1 MKPSTFPG
9 RYIRSF
15 LDHAVEVSTSQIGPF
30 LSLRSEDKF
39 QSDFEREVCLRLRS
53 RNLEVAT
60 QFPVAGY
67 FIDMVIR
74 DPAGRRL
81 GIECDS
87 QFHYDELGQLR
98 EEDFERQEIL
108 ERAGWP
114 IHRIPARRYFMDPD
128 RELRLVAEV
137 LASQPSD
144 DEMIQLEHEDLASKS
159 TGTDFDAPV
168 EPVPI
173 QVIRIQ
179 PTASRSVAFKQTAK
193 QPPST
198 PRVAEPPQDVGQSRI
213 SLGVWRQN
221 PQRKGTDRSR
231 QSTCCRLV
239 VRRTEARLHP
249 EHVICVQQ

>member
-1 MKPSTFPG
+1 MLF
-9 RYIRSF
+9 RS
-15 LDHAVEVSTSQIGPF
+15 
-30 LSLRSEDKF
+30 
-39 QSDFEREVCLRLRS
+39 
-53 RNLEVAT
+53 
-60 QFPVAGY
+60 
-67 FIDMVIR
+67 
-74 DPAGRRL
+74 
-81 GIECDS
+81 IECDG

-98 EEDFERQEIL
+98 EEDFERQEML

-179 PTASRSVAFKQTAK
+179 PTASRGTVAFKQTAK

-198 PRVAEPPQDVGQSRI
+198 PRVAEPPQPPPFSRAEAWIEASRWARIVGHWTLANRVFLWEFGDKI
-213 SLGVWRQN
+213 RNGKE
-221 PQRKGTDRSR
+221 P
-231 QSTCCRLV
+231 
-239 VRRTEARLHP
+239 TEADRARAAALWSDAQRQGFTP
-249 EHVICVQQ
+249 NTSSASSNN